1 MEIGSEFW
9 KNKKQYFKDNVSF
22 CLSGR
27 TALDAIVKDAV
38 KAFGIK
44 SALLPSYCCHTMIEP
59 FVKNGI
65 TVRFYD
71 VYVNEYDVLTVDIPS
86 PAKNEMLYI
95 MKYFGDTDVSYTGDG
110 RDLSGWTVTVEDLTH
125 SCFCAGYEP
134 KADYCF
140 ASYRKWFAVDG
151 IAAVWSKHSRLAK
164 MFNREFEE
172 YCSIRNDAFEQKTR
186 YMAGEPIAKETYL
199 DIFAKAEDLLS
210 EHYEGCIARPDSI
223 GDLYRFIENIKD
235 VVQTRRH
242 NAYTLQQGLSNIDG
256 IQSFT
261 NFDDE
266 AKSPLFVPVLVEPAL
281 RDKLRSY
288 LIQHE
293 IYCPAHW
300 PLSEYHSGISSR
312 AKEIYNSELSLV
324 CDQRYS
330 LDDMK
335 RIVRTI
341 GDFFRRNRN
350 DKGFDHR

>member
-9 KNKKQYFKDNVSF
+9 KNKKQYFNDNVSF

-27 TALDAIVKDAV
+27 TALDAIVKDAT
-38 KAFGIK
+38 KTFDIK

-65 TVRFYD
+65 AVRFYD
-71 VYVNEYDVLTVDIPS
+71 VYVNEYDVLTADIPA
-86 PAKNEMLYI
+86 PYKNEIFYI
-95 MKYFGDTDVSYTGDG
+95 MKYFGDTDISYTGDG
-110 RDLSGWTVTVEDLTH
+110 KDSSGWTVTVEDLTH
-125 SCFCAGYEP
+125 SCFCTGYES

-151 IAAVWSKHSRLAK
+151 IAAVWSKHSRLAN

-199 DIFAKAEDLLS
+199 DTFAKAEDLLS

-223 GDLYRFIENIKD
+223 GNLYSFIDTIKD
-235 VVQTRRH
+235 VAQTRRS
-242 NAYTLQQGLSNIDG
+242 NAYTLQQGLSDIDG
-256 IQSFT
+256 IKCFV
-261 NFDDE
+261 NFNNE
-266 AKSPLFVPVLVEPAL
+266 AKCPLFVPILVEPAL

-293 IYCPAHW
+293 IYCPVHW
-300 PLSEYHSGISSR
+300 PLSQYHSVISSR
-312 AKEIYNSELSLV
+312 AKEVYDSELSLV
-324 CDQRYS
+324 CDQRYTKT
-330 LDDMK
+330 DMALV
-335 RIVRTI
+335 IETI
-341 GDFFRRNRN
+341 TLFR
-350 DKGFDHR
+350 KGNFTNA

>member
-1 MEIGSEFW
+1 MMEIGSEFW
-9 KNKKQYFKDNVSF
+9 KNKKQYFKDTVSF

-27 TALDAIVKDAV
+27 TALDAIVKDAI

-44 SALLPSYCCHTMIEP
+44 SVLLPSYCCHTMIEP

-65 TVRFYD
+65 AVRFYD
-71 VYVNEYDVLTVDIPS
+71 VYVNEYDVLTADIPS
-86 PAKNEMLYI
+86 PDKDEMLYI
-95 MKYFGDTDVSYTGDG
+95 MRYFGDIDISYTGEGKDI
-110 RDLSGWTVTVEDLTH
+110 SEWTVTIEDLTH
-125 SCFCAGYEP
+125 SCFCVGYES

-151 IAAVWSKHSRLAK
+151 IAVVWSKHSRLAN

-172 YCSIRNDAFEQKTR
+172 YCSIRNDAFAQKAR
-186 YMAGEPIAKETYL
+186 YMAGELIAKEVYL
-199 DIFAKAEDLLS
+199 DTFAKAENLLN
-210 EHYEGCIARPDSI
+210 ENYEGYMAKPDSI

-235 VVQTRRH
+235 VAQTRRN

-256 IQSFT
+256 IRSFT

-266 AKSPLFVPVLVEPAL
+266 TKCPLFVPVLVEPAL

-293 IYCPAHW
+293 IYCPVHW
-300 PLSEYHSGISSR
+300 PLSQYHLEISSR

-324 CDQRYS
+324 CDQRYGM
-330 LDDMK
+330 DDMK
-335 RIVRTI
+335 RIVSTI
-341 GDFFRRNRN
+341 DDFFRGNRN
-350 DKGFDHR
+350 D

>member
-9 KNKKQYFKDNVSF
+9 KNKKPYFNDNVFF

-27 TALDAIVKDAV
+27 TALNAIVKDAI
-38 KAFGIK
+38 KIFGIK

-65 TVRFYD
+65 AVRFYD
-71 VYVNEYDVLTVDIPS
+71 VYVNEYDILTADIPL
-86 PAKNEMLYI
+86 PYKDEMLYI
-95 MKYFGDTDVSYTGDG
+95 MKYFGDTDISYTGDG
-110 RDLSGWTVTVEDLTH
+110 KDLSGWAVTVEDLTH
-125 SCFCAGYEP
+125 SCFCAGHES

-223 GDLYRFIENIKD
+223 GDLYRFIDTIKD
-235 VVQTRRH
+235 VAQTRRS
-242 NAYTLQQGLSNIDG
+242 NAYTLQQGLSDMDG
-256 IQSFT
+256 IKCFV
-261 NFDDE
+261 NFNDE
-266 AKSPLFVPVLVEPAL
+266 AKCPLFVPILVKPAL

-293 IYCPAHW
+293 IYCPVHW
-300 PLSEYHSGISSR
+300 PLSQYHSGISSR
-312 AKEIYNSELSLV
+312 AKEVYDSELSLV
-324 CDQRYS
+324 CDQRYTKT
-330 LDDMK
+330 DMALV
-335 RIVRTI
+335 IETI
-341 GDFFRRNRN
+341 KLFQ
-350 DKGFDHR
+350 KGNLANA